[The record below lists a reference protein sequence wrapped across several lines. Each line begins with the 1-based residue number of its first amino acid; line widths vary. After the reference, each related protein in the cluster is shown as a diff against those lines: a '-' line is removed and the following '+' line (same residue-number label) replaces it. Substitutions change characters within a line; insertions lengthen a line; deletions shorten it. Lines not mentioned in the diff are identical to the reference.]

1 MLLNW
6 LFALFILFE
15 KPYFKWSVRY
25 TQKIC
30 QINSNAFLVKFYKNI
45 AIFSVLDKKTY
56 IDKNT
61 AYRFSL
67 EYQILEYI
75 RYLKKMY
82 KSIMLKYFGT
92 TNFAKIYNTIMKKYF
107 GATSN
112 FAEISASNSTQS
124 FSSNITNA
132 PSPNNIRVKK
142 VESAHQC
149 GYSRACRSPYA
160 HSYPHNGYKWEKWTD
175 QNCSFVQD
183 RLLIGTDFIY
193 SFLDKGPISKMCR
206 GSSNHLI
213 IWQFDHL
220 TILSSDHPA
229 IWSFSY
235 LIIQLWLDSHMIRWP
250 NDQIAR

>member
-1 MLLNW
+1 M
-6 LFALFILFE
+6 
-15 KPYFKWSVRY
+15 RY

-112 FAEISASNSTQS
+112 FAEITSSNSTQS

-160 HSYPHNGYKWEKWTD
+160 HSYPHNGYKWEKWTE

-183 RLLIGTDFIY
+183 RLLIGT
-193 SFLDKGPISKMCR
+193 
-206 GSSNHLI
+206 
-213 IWQFDHL
+213 
-220 TILSSDHPA
+220 ILCVLFWVRDPFPKCA
-229 IWSFSY
+229 EVTV
-235 LIIQLWLDSHMIRWP
+235 LV
-250 NDQIAR
+250 